1 LPEHV
6 LCYSKHEGLDGSCSW
21 STFTTSSMCASGML
35 CIGPPD
41 VPTIRPLKISC
52 VLRGHVEQ
60 GKVTAE
66 NKGKAVASTCAS
78 PELLVHVPGV
88 S

>member
-1 LPEHV
+1 
-6 LCYSKHEGLDGSCSW
+6 
-21 STFTTSSMCASGML
+21 ML
-35 CIGPPD
+35 YIGPPD
-41 VPTIRPLKISC
+41 VPTIRSPKISC

-66 NKGKAVASTCAS
+66 NKGKAAASTCAS